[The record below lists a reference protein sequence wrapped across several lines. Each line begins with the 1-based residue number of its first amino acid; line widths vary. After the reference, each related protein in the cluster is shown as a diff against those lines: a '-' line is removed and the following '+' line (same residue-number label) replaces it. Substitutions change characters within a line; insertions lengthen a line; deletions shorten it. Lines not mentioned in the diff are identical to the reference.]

1 MEAEDH
7 ARDPVVGEA
16 RANFPQAFADRPGE
30 RHADGPAML
39 HTFKV
44 PAYGSAISLW
54 EPLQPF
60 ARRLGADSGAEE
72 DKRDSARHGLFVSHK
87 IQCIM

>member
-54 EPLQPF
+54 GPLQPF

-72 DKRDSARHGLFVSHK
+72 DKRDCQAWAL
-87 IQCIM
+87 CIT